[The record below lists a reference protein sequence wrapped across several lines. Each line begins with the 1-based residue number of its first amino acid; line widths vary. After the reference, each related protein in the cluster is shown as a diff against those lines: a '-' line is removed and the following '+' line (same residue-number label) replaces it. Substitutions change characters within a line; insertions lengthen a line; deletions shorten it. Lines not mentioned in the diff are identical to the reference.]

1 MTESRLAITNNE
13 NEYLGLYPTVFKK
26 IDNSDISI
34 TPFQVNK
41 SWTVFSGSATSSAL
55 PLRAIYSNI
64 NSLPALGSELT
75 FNDAANINGS
85 LQTVTYFSV
94 NHMFY
99 KHKNEPMK
107 TYGPTD
113 LNRTKKYLFES
124 ASILS
129 FPQIKVGEGIK
140 PGSFVF
146 NADSVTGI
154 YGIDSY
160 GGSAY
165 GLYNLTLNLRSD
177 RYSNIYDTA
186 FDTASIVSGCKF
198 YEGFNEYFD
207 TSRIE
212 YQSENVNYTNGIT
225 TTSGISSSIGKA
237 ADFNNNGYIKTTI
250 DGFYN
255 RDNNYAISFFIKPK
269 TGSID
274 DLVITKANTEIT
286 SRYPFKI
293 YISGSAGSTR
303 TLYFKIAGSTTFYQQ
318 ITASLSADT
327 WQHVTCQKSG
337 SYMQMYVDGVLTN
350 SAYSTLLTAHSSPF
364 TASARIDNRE
374 SLSIG
379 GYDTTTQNFSGYLD
393 EIRIYNKSLTNTEVG
408 YLADRT
414 EGGTMLQT
422 NVVGNLFSKQGIAV
436 ISSADYRYNDI
447 LSMPYTA
454 SYKST
459 KTINELSI
467 LTKLDAGDFNM
478 SLNNSLTTDN
488 DITYQSFVTG
498 SAFSPYITTIGL
510 YDDAGQLLAIGK
522 VAQPIKKRNDV
533 DMNFLIRIDLDKNI
547 Q

>member
-1 MTESRLAITNNE
+1 MTESRLITTNNE
-13 NEYLGLYPTVFKK
+13 NEYLGIYPTVFKK

-41 SWTVFSGSATSSAL
+41 SWTVYSGSATSSAL
-55 PLRAIYSNI
+55 PLNAIYSNPEI
-64 NSLPALGSELT
+64 LPALGSELT
-75 FNDAANINGS
+75 YNDASNINGS

-99 KHKNEPMK
+99 KHKKDPMK

-113 LNRTKKYLFES
+113 LNKTPKYLFES

-129 FPQIKVGEGIK
+129 FPQVKIGEGIK
-140 PGSFVF
+140 PSSFTMITDNNIGV
-146 NADSVTGI
+146 S
-154 YGIDSY
+154 
-160 GGSAY
+160 
-165 GLYNLTLNLRSD
+165 GLASIILNLKSD

-186 FDTASIVSGCKF
+186 FNTSSIVSGCKY

-207 TSRIE
+207 LSRIE
-212 YQSENVNYTNGIT
+212 YQSNNVIYTTGIT
-225 TTSGISSSIGKA
+225 TTTGASSSIGKSA
-237 ADFNNNGYIKTTI
+237 YFNNNGYIKTAV
-250 DGFYN
+250 DGLYN
-255 RDNNYAISFFIKPK
+255 RDTNYAISFFIQAQ
-269 TGSID
+269 TGSTD
-274 DLVITKANTEIT
+274 DLIITKANTNIT
-286 SRYPFKI
+286 PQYPFKI

-303 TLYFKIAGSTTFYQQ
+303 TMYFKIAGSTTFTQQ
-318 ITASLSADT
+318 ISSSFTADN
-327 WQHVTCQKSG
+327 WHHVVCQKSG
-337 SYMQMYVDGVLTN
+337 SVMQMYVDANLIT
-350 SAYSTLLTAHSSPF
+350 SASSRLLTANNSPF
-364 TASARIDNRE
+364 TASARIDNQE
-374 SLSIG
+374 SISIG
-379 GYDTTTQNFSGYLD
+379 GYNTLTQNFSGYLD
-393 EIRIYNKSLTNTEVG
+393 EIRIYNKALTSTEVG

-414 EGGTMLQT
+414 EGGTLLQT
-422 NVVGNLFSKQGIAV
+422 NIVGNVFSKHGLAV
-436 ISSADYRYNDI
+436 ITSPDYRFNNI
-447 LSMPYTA
+447 LTSPYTA

-488 DITYQSFVTG
+488 DITYQSFVTS

-510 YDDAGQLLAIGK
+510 YDDSGQLLAIGK

>member
-1 MTESRLAITNNE
+1 MTESRLITINNE

-55 PLRAIYSNI
+55 PLNAIYSNPEI
-64 NSLPALGSELT
+64 LPALGSELT
-75 FNDAANINGS
+75 YNDSANINGS
-85 LQTVTYFSV
+85 LQSVTYFSL

-99 KHKNEPMK
+99 KYKKDPMK

-113 LNRTKKYLFES
+113 LNKTPKRLFES

-129 FPQIKVGEGIK
+129 FPQVKIGEGIK
-140 PGSFVF
+140 LSSFTMITDN
-146 NADSVTGI
+146 NAGV
-154 YGIDSY
+154 
-160 GGSAY
+160 Y
-165 GLYNLTLNLRSD
+165 GLDTYGSSMYGVTSISLNLKSD
-177 RYSNIYDTA
+177 RYSNIYDTS
-186 FDTASIVSGCKF
+186 FNTDSIVSDCKY

-207 TSRIE
+207 ISRIE
-212 YQSENVNYTNGIT
+212 YQSENVTYTTGIT
-225 TTSGISSSIGKA
+225 TTTGASSSIGKSA
-237 ADFNNNGYIKTTI
+237 YFDNNGYIKTAV
-250 DGFYN
+250 DGLYN
-255 RDNNYAISFFIKPK
+255 RDTNYAISFFIQAQ
-269 TGSID
+269 TGSIN
-274 DLVITKANTEIT
+274 DLIITKANSNTT
-286 SRYPFKI
+286 PQYPFKI
-293 YISGSAGSTR
+293 YISGSASSTR
-303 TLYFKIAGSTTFYQQ
+303 TMYFKIAGSTTFTQQ
-318 ITASLSADT
+318 ISSSFSADD
-327 WQHVTCQKSG
+327 WHHVVCQKSG
-337 SYMQMYVDGVLTN
+337 SVMQMFVDNTLIS
-350 SAYSTLLTAHSSPF
+350 SASSTLLSVYNSPF

-379 GYDTTTQNFSGYLD
+379 GYDISTQNFSGYLD
-393 EIRIYNKSLTNTEVG
+393 EIRIYNKALTNTEIG

-422 NVVGNLFSKQGIAV
+422 NVVGNIFSKQGLAV
-436 ISSADYRYNDI
+436 ISSPDYRFNNI
-447 LSMPYTA
+447 LSSQYTA

-478 SLNNSLTTDN
+478 SLNNSLTMDN
-488 DITYQSFVTG
+488 DTTYQSFVSS

-510 YDDAGQLLAIGK
+510 YDDSGQLLAIGK